1 MRIGTVALAS
11 AAVIFAA
18 AAAYGA
24 DDAAPTRDQVIAARQ
39 AAFDMSGAS
48 VGGIKAALAQGAD
61 VKTLGFA
68 AGGVAKWAR
77 ALPGLFPAGSGGAP
91 SRALPTVWSDR
102 AGFEKA
108 AADYA
113 SAAGAMAAAA
123 KAGDKDAFA
132 AAFAQTGQSCDAC
145 HKAYREP
152 DKR

>member
-1 MRIGTVALAS
+1 MRIGTLVLGG
-11 AAVIFAA
+11 AAIIFAG

-24 DDAAPTRDQVIAARQ
+24 NDAAPTRDQVIAARQ
-39 AAFDMSGAS
+39 AAFAMSGAS
-48 VGGIKAALAQGAD
+48 IGGIKAALANGAD
-61 VKTLGFA
+61 VTTLGFP
-68 AGGVAKWAR
+68 AGGIAKWAR

-123 KAGDKDAFA
+123 KAGDKDAFT
-132 AAFAQTGQSCDAC
+132 AAFAQTTQTCDAC

-152 DKR
+152 DTH

>member
-1 MRIGTVALAS
+1 MRIEMMALGG
-11 AAVIFAA
+11 AAVIFAG

-24 DDAAPTRDQVIAARQ
+24 DNSSPSRDQVIAARQ
-39 AAFDMSGAS
+39 AAFDMSAAS
-48 VGGIKAALAQGAD
+48 FGGIKAALARGAD
-61 VKTLGFA
+61 VKTLGFP
-68 AGGVAKWAR
+68 AGGIAKWAH

-91 SRALPTVWSDR
+91 SHALPTVWSDR

-123 KAGDKDAFA
+123 KAGDKDAFS
-132 AAFAQTGQSCDAC
+132 AAFAQTGQACDAC

-152 DKR
+152 DTH